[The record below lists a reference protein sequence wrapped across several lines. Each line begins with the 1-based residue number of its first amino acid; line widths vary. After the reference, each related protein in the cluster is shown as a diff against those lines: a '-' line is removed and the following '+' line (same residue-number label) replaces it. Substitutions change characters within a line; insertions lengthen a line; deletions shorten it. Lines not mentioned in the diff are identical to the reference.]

1 MAQPPEQPRTVTLT
15 SVAAAAGVSRQTVSN
30 VLNAPDRVR
39 AATREKVEAVIR
51 ELGYRPNRLARSLR
65 TRASRMLGYCVQ
77 PRGDGNV
84 VLDRFL
90 HAVTESAAE
99 RGYHV
104 LLFSAP
110 PGDAGLPAYADLLAQ
125 QTVDGFVLSDTFM
138 GDPRQE
144 WLAERDVPFAAFGR
158 SWSEPEHGGWVDVD
172 GAAGTRDAVDH
183 LHEQG
188 HRRIGFIGW
197 RPGSGVGDDRRAGWE
212 RACAAHGL
220 GPQPSAAAENNEVRD
235 GAAAAR
241 RLLDLPEPPTA
252 LVCVSDMI
260 AIGCL
265 GVLAERGLR
274 PGRDVAVVGF
284 DDLPAAALPG
294 IDLTTLSQPL
304 GEIGREVVGLVLDQL
319 GDRAPAPGRPPHR
332 VLRPSLVVRASSTPF
347 PRSQEARNP

>member
-1 MAQPPEQPRTVTLT
+1 MSQPPEQPRAATLE
-15 SVAAAAGVSRQTVSN
+15 SVAEAAAVSRQTVSN
-30 VLNAPDRVR
+30 VLNAPHRVR
-39 AATREKVEAVIR
+39 AATREKVEAAIR
-51 ELGYRPNRLARSLR
+51 ELGYQPNRLARSLR

-77 PRGDGNV
+77 PHGDGNV
-84 VLDRFL
+84 LLDRFL
-90 HAVTESAAE
+90 HAITEAAAE

-104 LLFSAP
+104 LLFSAR
-110 PGDAGLPAYADLLAQ
+110 PGAEGLPAYADLLAQ
-125 QTVDGFVLSDTFM
+125 RTVDGFVLSDTFM
-138 GDPRQE
+138 DDPRQE

-158 SWSEPEHGGWVDVD
+158 SWSEPEHGSWIDVD

-183 LHEQG
+183 LYEQG
-188 HRRIGFIGW
+188 HRRIGFVGW
-197 RPGSGVGDDRRAGWE
+197 GPGSGVGDDRRAGWE

-220 GPQPSAAAENNEVRD
+220 GPQPSTAADNDLRE

-241 RLLDLPEPPTA
+241 RLLDLPDPPTA

-304 GEIGREVVGLVLDQL
+304 DEIGRGVVDLVLDQL
-319 GDRAPAPGRPPHR
+319 GDSAPAPDRPRHR
-332 VLRPSLVVRASSTPF
+332 VLRPSLVVRSSSIPF
-347 PRSQEARNP
+347 PRAQEARTP